1 MSGHVNISNQYTSV
15 YFLGIGGIGMSAL
28 ARYFNYHGLKV
39 GGYDKTQ
46 SALIEKLIEEG
57 CQVHF
62 DDLGNKIPKHFNN
75 PDNTLIVYTPA
86 IPKNHKELNFFK
98 ENNFKI
104 FKRAEVLGILTRQS
118 KGLCVAGTH
127 GKTTTSSMLAHILDH
142 SLWKCNAFLGGIA
155 TNFNSN
161 LVLSESSDLTVI
173 EADEFDRSF
182 LHLSPFASIVTSV
195 DADHLDIYGN
205 EDQFVEGFRQY
216 AMKTDV
222 NGYLIQKEGLKLN
235 SLSKTVTYSYDSTT
249 ADYSVQNLKW
259 VSGFLIGDVRLKNS
273 FWSNVKFGIPGI
285 HNAENAL
292 ACIALLNEM
301 GMDEQSIRN
310 GLASFVGVKRR
321 FEYCIRE
328 EKFVYID
335 DYAHHPKE
343 IKALI
348 DSIKMLYPTMKIR
361 GVFQPH
367 LFSRTKD
374 FSEGFAAELSRLD
387 EVVLMPIYPAREEPI
402 HGITSEW
409 LLQQIKCDKK
419 SLKSPAEILQYFSD
433 LKEGVLLTIGA
444 GDIDRIVS
452 PLKEILSSNFES

>member
-142 SLWKCNAFLGGIA
+142 SSWKCNAFLGGIA

-205 EDQFVEGFRQY
+205 EDQFIEGFRQY

-235 SLSKTVTYSYDSTT
+235 SLSKTVTYSYNSTT

-259 VSGFLIGDVRLKNS
+259 ISGFLIGDVRLKNS
-273 FWSNVKFGIPGI
+273 FWSNIKFGIPGI

>member
-142 SLWKCNAFLGGIA
+142 SSWKCNAFLGGIA

-205 EDQFVEGFRQY
+205 EDQFIEGFRQY

-235 SLSKTVTYSYDSTT
+235 SLSKTVTYSYNSTT

-259 VSGFLIGDVRLKNS
+259 ISGFLIGDVRLKNS

>member
-142 SLWKCNAFLGGIA
+142 SSWKCNAFLGGIA

-235 SLSKTVTYSYDSTT
+235 SLSKTVTYSYNSTT

-259 VSGFLIGDVRLKNS
+259 ISGFLIGDVRLKNS